1 MAVTL
6 RASKEGLEMVDRA
19 RRKRGWAK
27 ADEEW
32 CNVAQTA
39 PASLKRFWR
48 GILIK
53 RDTFIAICEA
63 VGINWQEIADLSET
77 EEKSYPPEP
86 AKITHLLLNNP
97 QSPNTIYQNLPA
109 REYNTFVGRQVELK
123 RLMELLSYEH
133 SAHLIS
139 VDGIGG
145 VGKTT
150 LVLEAAYQCL
160 IASRNVDISAKI
172 PKFEAI
178 IFTSAKQNYLT
189 SAGPL
194 QRLKRDSQLRDIF
207 RAIANTL
214 NRRDITHAD
223 PEAQLEC
230 TRECLSRQRTLLIVD
245 NLESIED
252 KDNVLSFLYDLPA
265 TVKVVITTRD
275 RTLFVPI
282 RLDSLTE
289 KESLQLIVNQTLEKG
304 VHLSP
309 EEAQELY
316 QKTSGIPAAIIYAI
330 GQLATGYLFPDVIA
344 QITEAKGDVAHF
356 CFQSSVTP
364 LVGTAA
370 HLILMALA
378 IFSHTAT
385 REAIAFVALPNA
397 DPIATADGLAR
408 LQQLSLVNQR
418 EGRYDMIPLTR
429 RYAIAQMA
437 AYPEF
442 EKEARERWINWY
454 CKFAQECSR
463 DWKEWHIENDS
474 LEAEW
479 ENIQA
484 VLEWCISQ
492 NRYSDF
498 REIWPHIKGYIH
510 VHGYW
515 DDRLTWTNWLIQETE
530 QRSDW
535 LAMAEAMLERSKTL
549 CFMAEPKQLQEADL
563 LLTKAWEL
571 VDKHQPIEKGS
582 SLNSPNN
589 SNYFSLKFDLGIN
602 IVVLRIR
609 QEEFS
614 DAQAWLERQK
624 KLLEQ
629 TKLRKE
635 KARYLWIHIYYYQAK
650 IYYKIGNHSEAKA
663 LYQQTLTLAESVG
676 WLRSIIY
683 TKHWLA
689 DVEIALGN
697 LTAAQQLLEAGLPV
711 SERYKD
717 QRCTACYQRSLAI
730 LEQLRGNLRKSL
742 HWAELALHG
751 FDNLG
756 MKPEAEEMQQFWQSI
771 NKY

>member
-6 RASKEGLEMVDRA
+6 KASKEGLEIVDRA

-32 CNVAQTA
+32 CNVAKTA

-53 RDTFIAICEA
+53 RDTFIAICQA
-63 VGINWQEIADLSET
+63 LGMDWQEIADLSET
-77 EEKSYPPEP
+77 EEKSDFPEP
-86 AKITHLLLNNP
+86 AKSTHLLLNNA

-109 REYNTFVGRQVELK
+109 REYNTFIGRQVELK

-160 IASRNVDISAKI
+160 MASNSVDLSKKF

-223 PEAQLEC
+223 PEDQLEC

-265 TVKVVITTRD
+265 TVKVIITTRD
-275 RTLFVPI
+275 RALFVPI
-282 RLDSLTE
+282 RLDSLPE
-289 KESLQLIVNQTLEKG
+289 KESLQLIENQTLEKG
-304 VHLSP
+304 VHLSL
-309 EEAQELY
+309 EKAQELY

-330 GQLATGYLFPDVIA
+330 GQLASGYILKDVLE
-344 QITEAKGDVAHF
+344 QITEATGDVAHF

-364 LVGTAA
+364 LIGTPT
-370 HLILMALA
+370 HLVLMALA
-378 IFSHTAT
+378 IFSHAAT

-397 DPIATADGLAR
+397 DPIATADSLAR
-408 LQQLSLVNQR
+408 LQQLSLVTQR

-442 EKEARERWINWY
+442 EKETRERWINWY
-454 CKFAQECSR
+454 LKFAQESSR
-463 DWKEWHIENDS
+463 DWKEWQIENDN

-479 ENIQA
+479 ENIRA

-530 QRSDW
+530 KRSNL
-535 LAMAEAMLERSKTL
+535 LAMADAMLERSKTL

-571 VDKHQPIEKGS
+571 VDKHQPIEEDS
-582 SLNSPNN
+582 T
-589 SNYFSLKFDLGIN
+589 YFSLKFDLGIN

-629 TKLRKE
+629 TQLGEDRS
-635 KARYLWIHIYYYQAK
+635 RYLWIHIYYYQAK
-650 IYYKIGNHSEAKA
+650 IYYKTENYTEAKA

-730 LEQLRGNLRKSL
+730 LEKLRGNLRKSR

>member
-6 RASKEGLEMVDRA
+6 KASKEGLEMVDRA

-27 ADEEW
+27 ADGEW
-32 CNVAQTA
+32 CQVSQTA

-48 GILIK
+48 GMLIR
-53 RDTFIAICEA
+53 RDTFIAICQA
-63 VGINWQEIADLSET
+63 VGMDWQEIADLSEI
-77 EEKSYPPEP
+77 EEKPDNPRV
-86 AKITHLLLNNP
+86 AKSTQLLLTK
-97 QSPNTIYQNLPA
+97 SLSAKTIYQNLPA
-109 REYNTFVGRQVELK
+109 REYNTFVGRQVELN
-123 RLMELLSYEH
+123 RLMELLSYQH

-160 IASRNVDISAKI
+160 STSNSVDISANI
-172 PKFEAI
+172 STFEAI

-214 NRRDITHAD
+214 DRRDITHAD
-223 PEAQLEC
+223 PKDQLER
-230 TRECLSRQRTLLIVD
+230 TRESLSRQRTLLIVD

-275 RTLFVPI
+275 RALFVPI
-282 RLDSLTE
+282 RLNSLPETD
-289 KESLQLIVNQTLEKG
+289 SLQLIENQSLEKG
-304 VHLSP
+304 VILSP
-309 EEAQELY
+309 AEAKELY
-316 QKTSGIPAAIIYAI
+316 QITSGIPAAIVYAI
-330 GQLATGYLFPDVIA
+330 GQLAAGYILKDVIA
-344 QITEAKGDVAHF
+344 KITQATGDVAHF

-364 LVGTAA
+364 LTGKPA

-378 IFSHTAT
+378 MFSQAAT

-397 DPIATADGLAR
+397 DPIATSDGLAR
-408 LQQLSLVNQR
+408 LQQLSLVAQR
-418 EGRYDMIPLTR
+418 EGYYDMIPLTR
-429 RYAIAQMA
+429 RYAIAQLA

-442 EKEARERWINWY
+442 ESEARERWINWY
-454 CKFAQECSR
+454 QKFTQESSCN
-463 DWKEWHIENDS
+463 WKEWHIGNGN
-474 LEAEW
+474 LEGEW
-479 ENIQA
+479 SNIQA
-484 VLEWCISQ
+484 VLEWCIAQ

-510 VHGYW
+510 VRGYW
-515 DDRLTWTNWLIQETE
+515 DDRLTWSNWLIQEAE
-530 QRSDW
+530 QRCDW
-535 LAMAEAMLERSKTL
+535 FALAEAMLERSKTL
-549 CFMAEPKQLQEADL
+549 SLMGQPKQLQEADL

-571 VDKHQPIEKGS
+571 INKSQQTEGNLKS
-582 SLNSPNN
+582 AAN
-589 SNYFSLKFDLGIN
+589 FSLKFDLGISLA
-602 IVVLRIR
+602 VLRIR
-609 QEEFS
+609 QQKFTES
-614 DAQAWLERQK
+614 QTWLEQQK
-624 KLLEQ
+624 NLLTQAE
-629 TKLRKE
+629 LAEE
-635 KARYLWIHIYYYQAK
+635 KQRYFRIHIFYYQAE
-650 IYYKIGNHSEAKA
+650 ICYKSGNYLEAKA
-663 LYQQTLTLAESVG
+663 LYEQALSLAESVG

-683 TKHWLA
+683 SQHWLA

-697 LTAAQQLLEAGLPV
+697 LTTAQKLLEDGLPV

-717 QRCTACYQRSLAI
+717 QRCTACYQRSLAK
-730 LEQLRGNLRKSL
+730 LEQLRGNLQESR

-756 MKPEAEEMQQFWQSI
+756 MKPEVEEMQKFWQSI
-771 NKY
+771 I